1 MLKRPNTRGPR
12 ERDVRG
18 RRRES
23 RGKEEERKGE
33 RERVHPCVS
42 PRRPVGVKEQ
52 YTSRRQKA

>member
-1 MLKRPNTRGPR
+1 MRGPR

-33 RERVHPCVS
+33 RESAPMS
-42 PRRPVGVKEQ
+42 ESQ
-52 YTSRRQKA
+52 ETSRRQKA